1 MANIDSLKKSGTI
14 TIVGKPNVG
23 KSTLLNTIANKK
35 VSIVSYKPQTTRN
48 QIRHFYSN
56 EMLDIT
62 FVDTP
67 GFHFAKNKLDLFLN
81 SEIKKTF
88 KSCDLVLFLVDPT
101 RPVDEEDL
109 EIIKF
114 IKSYKLEKIILVIT
128 KCDVV
133 TEGSIKNHINTISK
147 HFTPIAI
154 AKISAKNNS
163 LELLFEAIYQNLNGY
178 QELEN
183 VEDSDNFNIAEI
195 IREQIL
201 LNCKK
206 EVPYAT
212 GIFIEKTN
220 FDQQKNIFNI
230 FANIFVEKA
239 SQKPILIGKNGS
251 MIKKIGINARKELLN
266 IYDCKINLKLFVK
279 VQNDWR
285 NNPKVLSLLG
295 YTNK

>member
-1 MANIDSLKKSGTI
+1 MPNIVNAKKSGVI

-23 KSTLLNTIANKK
+23 KSTLLNTICKKK

-48 QIRHFYSN
+48 QIKTLFSN

-101 RPVDEEDL
+101 RPVDDEDL

-114 IKSYKLEKIILVIT
+114 VKSYKLEKIILVIT

-133 TEGSIKNHINTISK
+133 TEGSIRNHINSISK
-147 HFTPIAI
+147 HFTPIATT
-154 AKISAKNNS
+154 KISSKNNS
-163 LELLFEAIYQNLNGY
+163 FELLFEAIYENLIGY
-178 QELEN
+178 QQLE
-183 VEDSDNFNIAEI
+183 ETQDSDNFNIAEI

-212 GIFIEKTN
+212 GIYIEKTS
-220 FDQQKNIFNI
+220 FDESKNIFNI
-230 FANIFVEKA
+230 FANIFVEKS
-239 SQKPILIGKNGS
+239 SQKPILIGKNGT
-251 MIKKIGINARKELLN
+251 MIKKIGVNARKELLK

-279 VQNDWR
+279 VQTDWR

-295 YTNK
+295 YSNK

>member
-1 MANIDSLKKSGTI
+1 MDKIENLKKSGII

-23 KSTLLNTIANKK
+23 KSTLLNTIAKKK

-48 QIRHFYSN
+48 QIKYSFSN
-56 EMLDIT
+56 ELLDLT

-88 KSCDLVLFLVDPT
+88 KSCDLVLFLIDPT
-101 RPVDEEDL
+101 RPVDDEDL

-133 TEGSIKNHINTISK
+133 TEGSIKNHINAILKHLSPIS
-147 HFTPIAI
+147 TAT
-154 AKISAKNNS
+154 ISAKNNS
-163 LELLFEAIYQNLNGY
+163 LELLFESIYQNLDDY
-178 QELEN
+178 QELDKQE
-183 VEDSDNFNIAEI
+183 ESDNFNIAEI

-212 GIFIEKTN
+212 GIFIEKTS
-220 FDQQKNIFNI
+220 FDEQKNTFNI
-230 FANIFVEKA
+230 FANIFVEKS

-251 MIKKIGINARKELLN
+251 MIKKIGTNARKELLN

-295 YTNK
+295 YSNK

>member
-1 MANIDSLKKSGTI
+1 MANIVNAKKSGVI

-23 KSTLLNTIANKK
+23 KSTLLNTICNKK

-48 QIRHFYSN
+48 QIKTLFSN

-101 RPVDEEDL
+101 RPVDDEDL

-133 TEGSIKNHINTISK
+133 TEGSIKNHINSITK

-154 AKISAKNNS
+154 SKVSSKNKS
-163 LELLFEAIYQNLNGY
+163 FELLFKVIYENLIGCE
-178 QELEN
+178 QLEE
-183 VEDSDNFNIAEI
+183 VHDSDNFNIAEI

-212 GIFIEKTN
+212 GIYIEKTS
-220 FDQQKNIFNI
+220 FDESKNIFNI
-230 FANIFVEKA
+230 FANIFVEKS

-251 MIKKIGINARKELLN
+251 MIKKIGVNARKELLK

-279 VQNDWR
+279 VQTD
-285 NNPKVLSLLG
+285 
-295 YTNK
+295 